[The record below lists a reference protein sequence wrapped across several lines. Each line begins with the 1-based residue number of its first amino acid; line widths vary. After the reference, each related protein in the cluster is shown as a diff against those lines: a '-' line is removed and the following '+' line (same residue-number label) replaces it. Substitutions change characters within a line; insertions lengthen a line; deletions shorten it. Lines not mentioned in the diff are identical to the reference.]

1 MHIIKLDAID
11 STNTY
16 LRQLSVVEPLKDGTV
31 VVAKHQLNGRGQMG
45 TQWNVQASK
54 NLTFSVYK
62 DVSFITFEQHFCI
75 NLAVSLAVF
84 KALQSFYIKGLMV
97 KWPNDIL
104 AENKKIAGILIEN
117 VIKQNQTNAT
127 IIGIGLNVNQTE
139 FQDLPNASSLRLISG
154 RTFDLD
160 EVLQAILKEIERHF
174 KLLKKGQFS
183 VLKDSYE
190 KHLFRKNKPSTF
202 RDVEGALFSGYIV
215 GISDLGHLLV
225 KVEDD
230 LVKSFD
236 LKEITLMY

>member
-1 MHIIKLDAID
+1 MNIIKLDAID

-16 LRQLSVVEPLKDGTV
+16 LRQLSAIEPLQDGTV
-31 VVAKHQLNGRGQMG
+31 VVAKHQLKGRGQMG
-45 TQWNVQASK
+45 SLWNSQEAK
-54 NLTFSVYK
+54 NLTFSVFK

-84 KALQSFYIKGLMV
+84 KALQSFYVKGLMV

-117 VIKQNQTNAT
+117 VIKQNQINET

-154 RTFDLD
+154 RTFDVD
-160 EVLQAILKEIERHF
+160 EVLQAILKELELQF
-174 KLLKKGQFS
+174 ELLKKGEFQQ
-183 VLKDSYE
+183 LKTSYE
-190 KHLFRKNKPSTF
+190 QQLFRKNKPSTF
-202 RDVEGALFSGYIV
+202 KNVEGALFPGYIV
-215 GISDLGHLLV
+215 VISDLGHLLV

-230 LVKSFD
+230 HVKSFD

>member
-16 LRQLSVVEPLKDGTV
+16 LRQLSALGSLQDNTV
-31 VVAKHQLNGRGQMG
+31 VVAKHQLKGRGQMG
-45 TQWNVQASK
+45 TQWNVQEDK
-54 NLTFSVYK
+54 NLTFSVFK
-62 DVSFITFEQHFCI
+62 DVSFITFEQQFCI

-84 KALQSFYIKGLMV
+84 KALQSFYVKGLMV

-117 VIKQNQTNAT
+117 VIKQGQINET

-139 FQDLPNASSLRLISG
+139 FQELPNASSLRLITG

-160 EVLQAILKEIERHF
+160 EVLIAILKQLEHYF
-174 KLLKKGQFS
+174 KLLKKEQFS

-202 RDVEGALFSGYIV
+202 KDIKGTLFSGYII
-215 GISDLGHLLV
+215 GISDLGNLLV
-225 KVEDD
+225 RIEDG
-230 LVKSFD
+230 VIKSFD